1 MRTII
6 VTLALGL
13 ILTATAEARMYQWS
27 DPATGTVQLSGT
39 PPAWYRGAAP
49 GPRTFVFDD
58 GQLVDDTAI
67 PVSELQRRALREQAF
82 GAANSAELAPGESPG
97 EWPAESGG
105 DAGALHHTLSR
116 ALDAGIDIEAAAAEV
131 RAEQAR
137 AAAARAAADVDVAE
151 RVTQLK
157 ALIEAW
163 DQQRLEAARALIESL
178 PEAAPDAAWERAAA
192 AGAAP

>member
-1 MRTII
+1 MRSII
-6 VTLALGL
+6 MTLALGL

-27 DPATGTVQLSGT
+27 DPASGTVQLSGT
-39 PPAWYRGAAP
+39 PPAWYRGALP

-58 GQLVDDTAI
+58 GRLVDDTAI

-82 GAANSAELAPGESPG
+82 GTASSAELPPDDMGNEAS
-97 EWPAESGG
+97 
-105 DAGALHHTLSR
+105 ALHDTLAR

-131 RAEQAR
+131 SAEQVR
-137 AAAARAAADVDVAE
+137 AAAARAVEDVDVAE

-157 ALIEAW
+157 ALVEAW

-178 PEAAPDAAWERAAA
+178 PETAPAPNAGQAHAAE
-192 AGAAP
+192 AGADR

>member
-39 PPAWYRGAAP
+39 PPAWYRAAAP
-49 GPRTFVFDD
+49 APRTFVFDD

-82 GAANSAELAPGESPG
+82 GAADSTELAPEQSPEEPG
-97 EWPAESGG
+97 PTS
-105 DAGALHHTLSR
+105 GALHDTLSR

-137 AAAARAAADVDVAE
+137 AAAARAVEDVDVAE

-157 ALIEAW
+157 ALVEAW

-178 PEAAPDAAWERAAA
+178 PEAAPDAAWEHAAA
-192 AGAAP
+192 ADAAP